1 MKLHL
6 PHVANPWDQE
16 VPRPKK
22 TKPANVLS
30 MRYDS
35 KYSWRLM
42 WTNVQELIKQ
52 SKNDEDSE
60 KRSLQHALKEIE
72 VRATYVGE
80 YSLVCI

>member
-1 MKLHL
+1 
-6 PHVANPWDQE
+6 
-16 VPRPKK
+16 
-22 TKPANVLS
+22 

-52 SKNDEDSE
+52 SKNEEDSE

-72 VRATYVGE
+72 VRATCVGE